1 MNFTEYALK
10 NRALVYFFVFVLV
23 VGGVYSFF
31 TMSKLEDPAITV
43 KQAMIVTAYPGA
55 SAYQVELEVTDVLEK
70 SIRAMGDLDHIESRS
85 MDDVSEILVELSS
98 TVPLSE
104 LQQNWD
110 ILRRKVANVQS
121 QLPAGAQP
129 SMVLDDFGDVYGMFY
144 AMTSDGFG
152 YQKMSDYA
160 DLVRRTMLDIDG
172 VSSVDIYGERSS
184 CINIEFQEAKMANL
198 GVHPAEIILTLK
210 GQNATVYSGY
220 YNSGEKRVRI
230 GVDGDFQN
238 LGSIRDLLI
247 KGHEGDHIRLGDV
260 ADVTK
265 GYVEPQRQGLVYDT
279 LPAISIS
286 IAMQKGG
293 NIIQLGKKIDD
304 KLAELKETV
313 IPAGIDFQKV
323 FFQPARVQSAI
334 NVFMVNLIESVA
346 IVILVVML
354 AMGFRSGYIIGIGLI
369 VVVLG
374 SFVVLHMMH
383 GTLQRVSL
391 ASFIVAMGMLVDNAI
406 VITDGIMVDLKRG
419 IPKPAALINITKKTA
434 WALLGATT
442 IGILTFLPIF
452 LSPDTTGEYV
462 RDLFIGL
469 AVSLWLSWVLALAYV
484 PIQADRAFKSKVVSP
499 TGNSEESNPFNG
511 RIYQGFQKVLRFAI
525 FYRWGLLTVIV
536 ALLLVSVWGFRFI
549 KQGFFPDLSYN
560 QLYIEYKM
568 PYGTNPETV
577 KSDLAS
583 MERYLMDRPEIT
595 SVTTSLGGTPSRY
608 NLVRTVAEPALS
620 YGELIVDFTSPETL
634 KDNLSA
640 LQAYLSSHYP
650 QAYVRMKRYNLMYM
664 DFPIQFMIS
673 GPDPAVLKDLC
684 SQVEEIMRTDSS
696 VMLVTNNWGPETPAL
711 GVRYQQQIARDANL
725 TREDVGLA
733 ILAATDGLPIGSYYE
748 GEHALPIYL
757 KSVDNQG
764 ERLQQINN
772 VPVWS
777 MLPSVNGMG
786 METVKEL
793 MTGMISEDDILK
805 RLTGSVPLNQASSGV
820 EMSWEVPVVRRYN
833 GQRSIAAQCNNA
845 PGYTTTAARNSLL
858 PKIEAIQMPPGYTT
872 AWQGEYLASTQS
884 QSYLFKNVPIAI
896 VLVLA
901 ILIALFKDFKKP
913 LMILLCLPLAITGVV
928 AGMLLAGKEFGFVAI
943 VGALGLV
950 GMMIKNGVVLVD
962 EVDVQIRSGKDSFLA
977 LLDASTS
984 RLRPVFLAAMTTI
997 LGMIPLV
1004 NDDMFGALAV
1014 TIMGGLFIGTIVTLV
1029 ILPVLYSLFFHIRHP
1044 EKNKDL
1050 LPVKVEESSTDVVV
1064 ADK

>member
-10 NRALVYFFVFVLV
+10 NRALVYFFVLVLTI
-23 VGGVYSFF
+23 GGVYSFF

-43 KQAMIVTAYPGA
+43 KQAMVVTAFPGA
-55 SAYQVELEVTDVLEK
+55 SAWQVEMEVSDVLEK
-70 SIRAMGDLDHIESRS
+70 SIRSMGDLDHVESRS

-98 TVPLSE
+98 TVPLDE

-121 QLPAGAQP
+121 QLPEGAQP

-144 AMTSDGFG
+144 AMTSDGFD
-152 YQKMSDYA
+152 YQKMMDYA
-160 DLVRRTMLDIDG
+160 QLVRRTVLDIDG
-172 VSSVDIYGERSS
+172 VSGVDIYGERQA
-184 CINIEFQEAKMANL
+184 CVNIDIQESKMANL
-198 GVHPAEIILTLK
+198 GVHPAEIVLTLR

-220 YNSGEKRVRI
+220 YNSGVKRVRV
-230 GVDGDFQN
+230 GVDGSFN
-238 LGSIRDLLI
+238 SIEDISSLLI
-247 KGHEGDHIRLGDV
+247 RGHEQDHIRLGDI
-260 ADVTK
+260 ADISK
-265 GYVEPQRQGLVYDT
+265 GYVEPQREGLIYDSI
-279 LPAISIS
+279 PAIAIS

-293 NIIQLGKKIDD
+293 NIIQLGKTIDQ
-304 KLAELKETV
+304 KLAELKETI
-313 IPAGIDFQKV
+313 IPAGINFEKV
-323 FFQPARVQSAI
+323 FFQPARVKSAI
-334 NVFMVNLIESVA
+334 NVFMINLIESVL
-346 IVILVVML
+346 IVIIIVML
-354 AMGFRSGYIIGIGLI
+354 AMGFRSGYIIGIGLV

-374 SFVVLHMMH
+374 SFVILHMMH

-419 IPKPAALINITKKTA
+419 IPKPAALVNITKKTA

-452 LSPDTTGEYV
+452 MSPDTTGEYV
-462 RDLFIGL
+462 RDLFIVL
-469 AVSLWLSWVLALAYV
+469 AVSLWLSWILALAYV
-484 PIQADRAFKSKVVSP
+484 PIQADRIFKVKPVP
-499 TGNSEESNPFNG
+499 QNADNNPFNG
-511 RIYQGFQKVLRFAI
+511 RVYKQFQRLLSSAI
-525 FYRWGLLTVIV
+525 RYRWSWIIVILVLLV
-536 ALLLVSVWGFRFI
+536 VSVWGARFI

-568 PYGTNPETV
+568 PYGTNPQAV
-577 KSDLAS
+577 KADLTA
-583 MERYLMDRPEIT
+583 MERYLISQPEIT
-595 SVTTSLGGTPSRY
+595 AVTISLGGTPSRY

-634 KDNLSA
+634 KEKLPE
-640 LQAYLSSHYP
+640 LQIYLSSHYP

-664 DFPIQFMIS
+664 DFPIQFMIT
-673 GPDPAVLKDLC
+673 GPDPAVLKRLC
-684 SQVEEIMRTDSS
+684 SEVEDIMRADSTAI
-696 VMLVTNNWGPETPAL
+696 LVTNNWGPETPAMNVL
-711 GVRYQQQIARDANL
+711 YQQAIARDVNL
-725 TREDVGLA
+725 SREDVGLA
-733 ILAATDGLPIGSYYE
+733 LLAATDGLPVGSYYE
-748 GEHALPIYL
+748 GEHDLPIYL
-757 KSVDNQG
+757 KSVDGRG
-764 ERLQQINN
+764 ERPERLSN

-777 MLPSVNGMG
+777 MVPSTNGIG

-793 MTGMISEDDILK
+793 MAGMVSSDEILR
-805 RLTGSVPLNQASSGV
+805 RLTGSVPLNQASSGIDV
-820 EMSWEVPVVRRYN
+820 KWEVPVVRRYN

-845 PGYTTTAARNSLL
+845 PGYTTTAVRNSLL
-858 PKIEAIQMPPGYTT
+858 PKINAIPIPAGYKTE
-872 AWQGEYLASTQS
+872 WQGEYLASTQS
-884 QSYLFKNVPIAI
+884 ESYLFKNVPIAV

-901 ILIALFKDFKKP
+901 ILIALFKDFRRP

-962 EVDVQIRSGKDSFLA
+962 EVDMQIRSGKEAFQA
-977 LLDASTS
+977 LIDASTS

-1014 TIMGGLFIGTIVTLV
+1014 TIMGGLFIGTVVTLFF
-1029 ILPVLYSLFFHIRHP
+1029 LPILYSLFFHIRFPHQ
-1044 EKNKDL
+1044 
-1050 LPVKVEESSTDVVV
+1050 
-1064 ADK
+1064 DKKEASQIHLS

>member
-10 NRALVYFFVFVLV
+10 NRALVYFFVLVLTI
-23 VGGVYSFF
+23 GGVYSFF

-43 KQAMIVTAYPGA
+43 KQAMVVTAFPGA
-55 SAYQVELEVTDVLEK
+55 SAWQVEMEVSDVLEK
-70 SIRAMGDLDHIESRS
+70 SIRSMGDLDHVESRY

-98 TVPLSE
+98 TVPLDE

-121 QLPAGAQP
+121 QLPEGAQP

-144 AMTSDGFG
+144 AMTSDGFD
-152 YQKMSDYA
+152 YQKMMDYA
-160 DLVRRTMLDIDG
+160 QLVRRTVLDIDG
-172 VSSVDIYGERSS
+172 VSGVDIYGERQA
-184 CINIEFQEAKMANL
+184 CVNIDIQESKMANL
-198 GVHPAEIILTLK
+198 GVHPAEIVLTLR

-220 YNSGEKRVRI
+220 YNSGVKRVRV
-230 GVDGDFQN
+230 GVDGSFN
-238 LGSIRDLLI
+238 SIEDISSLLI
-247 KGHEGDHIRLGDV
+247 RGHEQDHIRLGDI
-260 ADVTK
+260 ADISK
-265 GYVEPQRQGLVYDT
+265 GYVEPQREGLIYDSI
-279 LPAISIS
+279 PAIAIS

-293 NIIQLGKKIDD
+293 NIIQLGKTIDQ
-304 KLAELKETV
+304 KLAELKETI
-313 IPAGIDFQKV
+313 IPAGINFEKV
-323 FFQPARVQSAI
+323 FFQPARVKSAI
-334 NVFMVNLIESVA
+334 NVFMINLIESVL
-346 IVILVVML
+346 IVIIIVML
-354 AMGFRSGYIIGIGLI
+354 AMGFRSGYIIGIGLV

-374 SFVVLHMMH
+374 SFVILHMMH

-419 IPKPAALINITKKTA
+419 IPKPAALVNITKKTA

-452 LSPDTTGEYV
+452 MSPDTTGEYV
-462 RDLFIGL
+462 RDLFIVL
-469 AVSLWLSWVLALAYV
+469 AVSLWLSWILALAYV
-484 PIQADRAFKSKVVSP
+484 PIQADRIFKVKPVP
-499 TGNSEESNPFNG
+499 QNADNNPFNG
-511 RIYQGFQKVLRFAI
+511 RVYRQFQRLLSSAI
-525 FYRWGLLTVIV
+525 RYRWSWIIVILVLLV
-536 ALLLVSVWGFRFI
+536 VSVWGARFI

-568 PYGTNPETV
+568 PYGTNPQAV
-577 KSDLAS
+577 KADLTA
-583 MERYLMDRPEIT
+583 MERYLISQPEIT
-595 SVTTSLGGTPSRY
+595 AVTISLGGTPSRY

-634 KDNLSA
+634 KEKLPE
-640 LQAYLSSHYP
+640 LQIYLSSHYP

-664 DFPIQFMIS
+664 DFPIQFMIT
-673 GPDPAVLKDLC
+673 GPDPAVLKRLC
-684 SQVEEIMRTDSS
+684 SEVEDIMRADSTAI
-696 VMLVTNNWGPETPAL
+696 LVTNNWGPETPAMNVL
-711 GVRYQQQIARDANL
+711 YQQAIARDVNL
-725 TREDVGLA
+725 SREDVGLA
-733 ILAATDGLPIGSYYE
+733 LLAATDGLPVGSYYE
-748 GEHALPIYL
+748 GEHDLPIYL
-757 KSVDNQG
+757 KSVDGRG
-764 ERLQQINN
+764 ERPERLSN

-777 MLPSVNGMG
+777 MVPSTNGIG

-793 MTGMISEDDILK
+793 MAGMVSSDEILR
-805 RLTGSVPLNQASSGV
+805 RLTGSVPLNQASSGIDV
-820 EMSWEVPVVRRYN
+820 KWEVPVVRRYN

-845 PGYTTTAARNSLL
+845 PGYTTTAVRNSLL
-858 PKIEAIQMPPGYTT
+858 PKINAIPIPAGYKTE
-872 AWQGEYLASTQS
+872 WQGEYLASTQS
-884 QSYLFKNVPIAI
+884 ESYLFKNVPIAV

-901 ILIALFKDFKKP
+901 ILIALFKDFRRP

-962 EVDVQIRSGKDSFLA
+962 EVDMQIRSGKEAFQA
-977 LLDASTS
+977 LIDASTS

-1014 TIMGGLFIGTIVTLV
+1014 TIMGGLFIGTVVTLV
-1029 ILPVLYSLFFHIRHP
+1029 FLPILYSLFFHIRFPHQ
-1044 EKNKDL
+1044 
-1050 LPVKVEESSTDVVV
+1050 
-1064 ADK
+1064 DKKEASQIHLS

>member
-10 NRALVYFFVFVLV
+10 NRALVYFFVLVLTI
-23 VGGVYSFF
+23 GGVYSFF

-43 KQAMIVTAYPGA
+43 KQAMVVTAFPGA
-55 SAYQVELEVTDVLEK
+55 SAWQVEMEVSDVLEK
-70 SIRAMGDLDHIESRS
+70 SIRSMGDLDHVESRS

-98 TVPLSE
+98 TVPLDE

-121 QLPAGAQP
+121 QLPEGAQP

-144 AMTSDGFG
+144 AMTSDGFD
-152 YQKMSDYA
+152 YQKMMDYA
-160 DLVRRTMLDIDG
+160 QLVRRTVLDIDG
-172 VSSVDIYGERSS
+172 VSGVDIYGERQA
-184 CINIEFQEAKMANL
+184 CVNIDIQESKMANL
-198 GVHPAEIILTLK
+198 GVHPAEIVLTLR

-220 YNSGEKRVRI
+220 YNSGVKRVRV
-230 GVDGDFQN
+230 GVDGSFN
-238 LGSIRDLLI
+238 SIEDISSLLI
-247 KGHEGDHIRLGDV
+247 RGHEQDHIRLGDI
-260 ADVTK
+260 ADISK
-265 GYVEPQRQGLVYDT
+265 GYVEPQREGLIYDSI
-279 LPAISIS
+279 PAIAIS

-293 NIIQLGKKIDD
+293 NIIQLGKTIDQ
-304 KLAELKETV
+304 KLAELKETI
-313 IPAGIDFQKV
+313 IPAGINFEKV
-323 FFQPARVQSAI
+323 FFQPARVKSAI
-334 NVFMVNLIESVA
+334 NVFMINLIESVL
-346 IVILVVML
+346 IVIIIVML
-354 AMGFRSGYIIGIGLI
+354 AMGFRSGYIIGIGLV

-374 SFVVLHMMH
+374 SFVILHMMH

-419 IPKPAALINITKKTA
+419 IPKPAALVNITKKTA

-452 LSPDTTGEYV
+452 MSPDTTGEYV
-462 RDLFIGL
+462 RDLFIVL
-469 AVSLWLSWVLALAYV
+469 AVSLWLSWILALAYV
-484 PIQADRAFKSKVVSP
+484 PIQADRIFKVKPVP
-499 TGNSEESNPFNG
+499 QNADNNPFNG
-511 RIYQGFQKVLRFAI
+511 RVYRQFQRLLSSAI
-525 FYRWGLLTVIV
+525 RYRWSWIIVILVLLV
-536 ALLLVSVWGFRFI
+536 VSVWGARFI

-568 PYGTNPETV
+568 PYGTNPQAV
-577 KSDLAS
+577 KADLTA
-583 MERYLMDRPEIT
+583 MERYLISQPEIT
-595 SVTTSLGGTPSRY
+595 AVTISLGGTPSRY

-634 KDNLSA
+634 KEKLPE
-640 LQAYLSSHYP
+640 LQIYLSSHYP

-664 DFPIQFMIS
+664 DFPIQFMIT
-673 GPDPAVLKDLC
+673 GPDPAVLKRLC
-684 SQVEEIMRTDSS
+684 SEVEDIMRADSTAI
-696 VMLVTNNWGPETPAL
+696 LVTNNWGPETPAMNVL
-711 GVRYQQQIARDANL
+711 YQQAIARDVNL
-725 TREDVGLA
+725 SREDVGLA
-733 ILAATDGLPIGSYYE
+733 LLAATDGLPVGSYYE
-748 GEHALPIYL
+748 GEHDLPIYL
-757 KSVDNQG
+757 KSVDGRG
-764 ERLQQINN
+764 ERPERLSN

-777 MLPSVNGMG
+777 MVPSTNGIG

-793 MTGMISEDDILK
+793 MAGMVSSDEILR
-805 RLTGSVPLNQASSGV
+805 RLTGSVPLNQASRGIDV
-820 EMSWEVPVVRRYN
+820 KWEVPVVRRYN

-845 PGYTTTAARNSLL
+845 PGYTTTAVRNSLL
-858 PKIEAIQMPPGYTT
+858 PKINAIPIPAGYKTE
-872 AWQGEYLASTQS
+872 WQGEYLASTQS
-884 QSYLFKNVPIAI
+884 ESYLFKNVPIAV

-901 ILIALFKDFKKP
+901 ILIALFKDFRRP

-962 EVDVQIRSGKDSFLA
+962 EVDMQIRSGKEAFQA
-977 LLDASTS
+977 LIDASTS

-1014 TIMGGLFIGTIVTLV
+1014 TIMGGLFIGTVVTLV
-1029 ILPVLYSLFFHIRHP
+1029 FLPILYSLFFHIRFPHQ
-1044 EKNKDL
+1044 
-1050 LPVKVEESSTDVVV
+1050 
-1064 ADK
+1064 DKKEASQIHLS

>member
-10 NRALVYFFVFVLV
+10 NRALVYFFVIVLV
-23 VGGVYSFF
+23 IGGIYSFF

-43 KQAMIVTAYPGA
+43 KQAMVVTAFPGA
-55 SAYQVELEVTDVLEK
+55 SAWQVELEVTDVLEK
-70 SIRAMGDLDHIESRS
+70 SIRSMGDLDHVESRS

-98 TVPLSE
+98 TVPLDE

-110 ILRRKVANVQS
+110 ILRRKVANVQA
-121 QLPAGAQP
+121 QLPAGAQA

-152 YQKMSDYA
+152 YQKMMDYA
-160 DLVRRTMLDIDG
+160 QLVRRTVLDIDG
-172 VSSVDIYGERSS
+172 VSSVDIYGERQA
-184 CINIEFQEAKMANL
+184 CINIDIQEAKMANL

-220 YNSGEKRVRI
+220 YNSGEKRVRV
-230 GVDGDFQN
+230 GVDGSFEGIED
-238 LGSIRDLLI
+238 IRNLLI
-247 KGHEGDHIRLGDV
+247 RGHEEDHIRLGDV
-260 ADVTK
+260 ADISK

-279 LPAISIS
+279 LPAIAIS
-286 IAMQKGG
+286 IAMEKGG
-293 NIIQLGKKIDD
+293 NIIQLGKVIDQR
-304 KLAELKETV
+304 LEELKQTV
-313 IPAGIDFQKV
+313 IPAGIGFEKV
-323 FFQPARVQSAI
+323 FFQPARVKSAI
-334 NVFMVNLIESVA
+334 NVFMVNLIESVL
-346 IVILVVML
+346 IVIIVVML

-442 IGILTFLPIF
+442 IGILTFLPIY

-462 RDLFIGL
+462 RDLFIVL
-469 AVSLWLSWVLALAYV
+469 AVSLWLSWILALAYV
-484 PIQADRAFKSKVVSP
+484 PIQADRSFKNQVVKP
-499 TGNSEESNPFNG
+499 GEEENPFNG
-511 RIYQGFQKVLRFAI
+511 RIYRKFQSVLKSAVY
-525 FYRWGLLTVIV
+525 YRWIWIIAVVI
-536 ALLLVSVWGFRFI
+536 LLVISVYGFRFI

-568 PYGTNPETV
+568 PYGTNPQTV
-577 KSDLAS
+577 KADLAT
-583 MERYLMDRPEIT
+583 MESYLMSRPEIT
-595 SVTTSLGGTPSRY
+595 TVTTSLGGTPSRY
-608 NLVRTVAEPALS
+608 NLVRTVAEPSLS

-634 KDNLSA
+634 KDNLQEI
-640 LQAYLSSHYP
+640 QAYLSSHYP

-684 SQVEEIMRTDSS
+684 SQVEDIMRADSS
-696 VMLVTNNWGPETPAL
+696 IQLVTNDWGPETPAL
-711 GVRYQQQIARDANL
+711 GVKYQQQIARDVNL

-733 ILAATDGLPIGSYYE
+733 VLAATDGLPIGAYYE

-757 KSVDNQG
+757 KSVNARG
-764 ERLQQINN
+764 ERPDRINN

-777 MLPSVNGMG
+777 MMPSTNGLG
-786 METVKEL
+786 LETVKEL
-793 MTGMISEDDILK
+793 MTGMIGEEQILK
-805 RLTGSVPLNQASSGV
+805 RLIGSVPLNQASTGV
-820 EMSWEVPVVRRYN
+820 DMGWEVPVVRRYN
-833 GQRSIAAQCNNA
+833 GQRSISAQCNNA

-858 PKIEAIQMPPGYTT
+858 PKINALKIPPGYTT

-901 ILIALFKDFKKP
+901 ILIALFKDFRKP

-962 EVDVQIRSGKDSFLA
+962 EVDVQIRSGKEAFQA
-977 LLDASTS
+977 LIDASTS

-1014 TIMGGLFIGTIVTLV
+1014 TIMGGLFIGTVVTLI
-1029 ILPVLYSLFFHIRHP
+1029 ILPILYSLFFHIRHP
-1044 EKNKDL
+1044 RKQG
-1050 LPVKVEESSTDVVV
+1050 
-1064 ADK
+1064 